1 MDANKIDLFLMT
13 YGKYFSRD
21 RVMAIR
27 HRLETTPDEK
37 FAILQAVSFKEP
49 VLTLVISLLGGSLG
63 IDRFFLGETG
73 LGVAKLLTCGGLG
86 IWTIIDWFIIMDK
99 AREVNDQKINEVL
112 SY

>member
-1 MDANKIDLFLMT
+1 MEAQKIDMFLMT

-21 RVMAIR
+21 RVMEIR
-27 HRLETTPDEK
+27 HRLESSPDEK

-86 IWTIIDWFIIMDK
+86 IWTIIDWFLIMDK
-99 AREVNDQKINEVL
+99 AREINDIKINEVL